1 MTGCPRNAILDVEE
15 TMSSKESKTKSTK
28 KLITLEDVKQDP
40 RVVNL
45 LRQTNKQM
53 KVLQLTEHGER
64 HAHLVGSIA
73 RNVLLK
79 LEFDKRTAELAA
91 ITGYFHDIGNVIHRE
106 YHAHAGALI
115 AMGILQDL
123 GMDHEEVAVI
133 MGAIGNHEEERG
145 IPTSEVAAAVII
157 ADKADVHRSRV
168 QKTDHTDFDIHDR
181 VNYSAKR
188 SFVYVAGE
196 KKKTINLK
204 IKINTRISRIM
215 EYFEIFLSRM
225 LMVRRAV
232 DFLGCEFELHINE
245 TKLF

>member
-1 MTGCPRNAILDVEE
+1 
-15 TMSSKESKTKSTK
+15 MSSKKTNTKSVE
-28 KLITLEDVKQDP
+28 KLITLEDVKQDL
-40 RVVNL
+40 RVITFL
-45 LRQTNKQM
+45 KQANKQA
-53 KVLQLTEHGER
+53 KVMQLTEHGER

-91 ITGYFHDIGNVIHRE
+91 IAGYIHDIGNVIHCE

-115 AMGILQDL
+115 AMDILQDL
-123 GMDHEEVAVI
+123 GMDHKEVAVI
-133 MGAIGNHEEERG
+133 MSAVGNHEEERG

-157 ADKADVHRSRV
+157 ADKSDVHRSRV

-181 VNYSAKR
+181 VNYSTEH
-188 SFVYVAGE
+188 SFVHVDGE

-225 LMVRRAV
+225 LIVRRAA
-232 DFLGCEFELHINE
+232 DFLGCEFELDINE

>member
-1 MTGCPRNAILDVEE
+1 
-15 TMSSKESKTKSTK
+15 MSSKESKPKITK
-28 KLITLEDVKQDP
+28 KLVTFEDVKQNP
-40 RVVNL
+40 RVIVL

-53 KVLQLTEHGER
+53 KTMQLTEHGER
-64 HAHLVGSIA
+64 HAYLVGSIA

-79 LEFDKRTAELAA
+79 LGFDKRTAELAA
-91 ITGYFHDIGNVIHRE
+91 IAGYFHDIGNVIHRE

-115 AMGILQDL
+115 AMDILQDL
-123 GMDHEEVAVI
+123 GMDHKEVAVI

-168 QKTDHTDFDIHDR
+168 QKMDHTEFDIHDR

-188 SFVYVAGE
+188 SFVYVTGE

-204 IKINTRISRIM
+204 IEINTKISRIM

-232 DFLGCEFELHINE
+232 DFLDCEFELHINE